1 MSGFARC
8 VHGCISL
15 PLMYLC
21 FMKPLPWCFR
31 ERVPQGW
38 VPRAGRAHTLSLTG
52 HHRCLL
58 APWQIPSPVKLLV
71 LHPGRGTVA
80 WSPAECGQAM
90 GVGLPCSHAHQ
101 GDTGNG
107 AFGPGLQLS
116 WAQAPCPAE
125 EP

>member
-52 HHRCLL
+52 SPQVPLGTL
-58 APWQIPSPVKLLV
+58 ADSLSCEAPGFASWEGHSSLV
-71 LHPGRGTVA
+71 T
-80 WSPAECGQAM
+80 C
-90 GVGLPCSHAHQ
+90 
-101 GDTGNG
+101 
-107 AFGPGLQLS
+107 
-116 WAQAPCPAE
+116 
-125 EP
+125 